1 MGVCGAVTEESLRVL
16 TLCPLHVYTCPVRIS
31 SPALSTCVSYQGS
44 VCVHVLTAS
53 ICCVKWGGFGGGSH
67 ARPLAGLPPRRA
79 EEATGPTE
87 GP

>member
-1 MGVCGAVTEESLRVL
+1 M
-16 TLCPLHVYTCPVRIS
+16 S
-31 SPALSTCVSYQGS
+31 SPCAPCTCIHALCASPRLHMSTCVSNQGS
-44 VCVHVLTAS
+44 VSVHVLTALT
-53 ICCVKWGGFGGGSH
+53 CCVKWGEFGGGSN